1 VSDPHQSPATP
12 RVGGD
17 GIRVG
22 RVFGVPVHV
31 APSWFLIAAL
41 ITVLFAPTIENRVPG
56 IGSARY
62 AVALLFAL
70 LLYLSVFI
78 HELSHTLVAQ
88 ALGLPVRRITLQLLG
103 GVSEIEREPESP
115 GKEYL
120 IAMAGPLVSLL
131 LAGVGFAFVG
141 RFDEGSIARVL
152 AGELALS
159 NGLVA
164 AFNLLPGLPLDGG
177 RVLRAAVWAVSGRPH
192 AGTVAAA
199 WVGRGVAV
207 VLIAV
212 PLLAGIGRGSPA
224 SLINVLY
231 FALLAAF
238 IWGGATAALR
248 SAQLQRWLPRL
259 QLRTLARR
267 ALPVPADLPL
277 AEALRRATEAGAR
290 GLVVVDGTGRPE
302 ALVSEAAVAATPEVR
317 RPWVAVGTLARQLG
331 PDLVL
336 DADLPGSEVL
346 EAMRRTPASE
356 YLVVERS
363 GDVYGVL
370 ASTDVASAVAA
381 AS

>member
-1 VSDPHQSPATP
+1 VSSPTTEPGRP
-12 RVGGD
+12 RPGGD

-41 ITVLFAPTIENRVPG
+41 ITVFFAPTVEARVPG

-62 AVALLFAL
+62 LVSLLFAV
-70 LLYLSVFI
+70 LLYLSVFV
-78 HELSHTLVAQ
+78 HELSHTVVAK

-120 IAMAGPLVSLL
+120 IAIAGPLLSLL
-131 LAGVGFAFVG
+131 LSGIGFALVG
-141 RFDEGSIARVL
+141 QFDDGTVARVL

-164 AFNLLPGLPLDGG
+164 VFNLLPGLPLDGG
-177 RVLRAAVWAVSGRPH
+177 RVLRAVVWAVSGRPH
-192 AGTVAAA
+192 AGTVVAA
-199 WVGRGVAV
+199 WVGRGVAM
-207 VLIAV
+207 VLLAV
-212 PLLAGIGRGSPA
+212 PLVLGLGRGSPA
-224 SLINVLY
+224 SLINIVY
-231 FALLAAF
+231 FALLASF

-248 SAQLQRWLPRL
+248 SAQLQSWLPRL
-259 QLRTLARR
+259 SLRTLARR

-277 AEALRRATEAGAR
+277 AEALRRATESGAR
-290 GLVVVDGTGRPE
+290 GIVVVDGAGRP
-302 ALVSEAAVAATPEVR
+302 AAVVSEAAVAATPEVR
-317 RPWVAVGTLARQLG
+317 RPWVAVGTLARQLA

-336 DADLPGSEVL
+336 DADMDGSAVL

-381 AS
+381 AG

>member
-1 VSDPHQSPATP
+1 MSEPRQGAVTP

-17 GIRVG
+17 GVRVG
-22 RVFGVPVHV
+22 RAFGVPVHV
-31 APSWFLIAAL
+31 SPSWFLIAAL
-41 ITVLFAPTIENRVPG
+41 ITVFFAPTIESRVPG

-62 AVALLFAL
+62 LVSLLFAV
-70 LLYLSVFI
+70 LLYVSVFV
-78 HELSHTLVAQ
+78 HELSHTLTAK

-103 GVSEIEREPESP
+103 GVSEIEREPDSA

-131 LAGVGFAFVG
+131 LAGVGFAVIG
-141 RFDEGSIARVL
+141 QLDEGTVARVL
-152 AGELALS
+152 VGELALS

-177 RVLRAAVWAVSGRPH
+177 RVLRAAVWAASGRPY

-199 WVGRGVAV
+199 WVGRAVA
-207 VLIAV
+207 LLLLAV
-212 PLLAGIGRGSPA
+212 PIVAGIGRGSPA
-224 SLINVLY
+224 SLINVVY
-231 FALLAAF
+231 FALLASF

-248 SAQLQRWLPRL
+248 SAKLARQLPGLR
-259 QLRTLARR
+259 LRTLARR

-277 AEALRRATEAGAR
+277 AEAVRRAAETGAR
-290 GLVVVDGTGRPE
+290 GIVVVDGAGRPS
-302 ALVSEAAVAATPEVR
+302 AVVSEAAVLATPEVR
-317 RPWVAVGTLARQLG
+317 RPWVSVGTLARQLD

-336 DADLPGSEVL
+336 DADLSGSAVL
-346 EAMRRTPASE
+346 EAMRRAPASE

-370 ASTDVASAVAA
+370 ASADVASAVAA
-381 AS
+381 G